1 MEPSE
6 TILERFLSLH
16 PKLIDLSLGRI
27 ERLLLALG
35 EPHRKLP
42 PVIHVAG
49 TNGKGSTIAFM
60 RSIFEAAGLVVHVY
74 TSPHLVRFHERIR
87 LGAPGGGH
95 LVGEATLVDA
105 FQRCEKANAGAPIT
119 LFEMTTAAAF
129 LLFSENPAH
138 VLLLEVGLGGIFDA
152 TNVID
157 KPLATVITPIS
168 RDHAEYLGDTP
179 ELIASAKAGIMKRGV
194 PAVIAPQE
202 FPEVEPVLE
211 RYGAR
216 VGARLIE
223 AGQHFHI
230 REEQGRLIVEDEDG
244 LVDLPLPRL
253 AGRHQQI
260 NAGTAVAALRAAG
273 FGRLP
278 VAAYEAGIIGAE
290 WPARLQ
296 RLTRG
301 RLADQLPEGAELWL
315 DGGHNPDGG
324 KVLAAAMADFE
335 ERASRPLV
343 MIVGMLGTKD
353 SAGFLLPFAG
363 LAGQVMTIPIK
374 GNVASRSAAEVAA
387 LAEAAGLPA
396 VPCAGVEEALRL
408 LRERQW
414 RVAPRVLIA
423 GSLYLAGEVLS
434 LNGTVPT

>member
-6 TILERFLSLH
+6 AILERFLSLH

-60 RSIFEAAGLVVHVY
+60 RSILEAAGLVVHVY

-87 LGAPGGGH
+87 LGAPGRGH
-95 LVGEATLVDA
+95 FVSESALVDA
-105 FQRCEKANAGAPIT
+105 FQRCERANAGAPIT

-129 LLFSENPAH
+129 LLFSEHPAH
-138 VLLLEVGLGGIFDA
+138 VLLLEVGLGGIYDA

-168 RDHAEYLGDTP
+168 MDHAEYLGHTP
-179 ELIASAKAGIMKRGV
+179 ALIAEAKAGIMKRGV

-202 FPEVEPVLE
+202 FSEVEPVLE

-216 VGARLIE
+216 VGARLIA

-253 AGRHQQI
+253 AGRHQQT

-278 VAAYEAGIIGAE
+278 VATYEAGIIGAE

-296 RLTRG
+296 RLARG
-301 RLADQLPEGAELWL
+301 RLAEQAPAGSELWL

-324 KVLAAAMADFE
+324 KVLSAAMADFE

-353 SAGFLLPFAG
+353 SAGFLVPFSG
-363 LAGQVMTIPIK
+363 LAGLVITVPIT
-374 GNVASRSAAEVAA
+374 GNAASRSAADVAS
-387 LAEAAGLPA
+387 LAEAAGLA
-396 VPCAGVEEALRL
+396 AIPCGGVEEALQLIRTKY
-408 LRERQW
+408 QTIP
-414 RVAPRVLIA
+414 PRILIA

-434 LNGTVPT
+434 LNGTIPG

>member
-27 ERLLLALG
+27 ERLLVALG

-60 RSIFEAAGLVVHVY
+60 RSILEFAGLVVHVY

-95 LVGEATLVDA
+95 LVSEAALVDA

-129 LLFSENPAH
+129 LLFSEHAAH

-157 KPLATVITPIS
+157 KPLTTVITPIS
-168 RDHAEYLGDTP
+168 LDHAEYLGDTP
-179 ELIASAKAGIMKRGV
+179 ALIASAKAGIMKSGV

-211 RYGAR
+211 RYAAR

-278 VAAYEAGIIGAE
+278 IAAYEAGITGTE

-301 RLADQLPEGAELWL
+301 RLADHLPEGAELWL

-343 MIVGMLGTKD
+343 MIVGMLRTKD
-353 SAGFLLPFAG
+353 LAGFLEPFSG

-374 GNVASRSAAEVAA
+374 GNVASRSAVEVAA
-387 LAEAAGLPA
+387 LAQAAGLPA
-396 VPCAGVEEALRL
+396 VPCEGVDDALRL

-414 RVAPRVLIA
+414 RIAPRILIA

-434 LNGTVPT
+434 LNGTIPT

>member
-60 RSIFEAAGLVVHVY
+60 RSILEAAGLVVHVY

-87 LGAPGGGH
+87 LGAPGRGH
-95 LVGEATLVDA
+95 LVGEAALVDA
-105 FQRCEKANAGAPIT
+105 FQRCERANAGAPIT

-129 LLFSENPAH
+129 LLFSEHPAH
-138 VLLLEVGLGGIFDA
+138 VLLLEVGLGGIYDA

-179 ELIASAKAGIMKRGV
+179 ALIAEAKAGIMKRGV

-202 FPEVEPVLE
+202 FSEVEPVLE

-278 VAAYEAGIIGAE
+278 VAAYEAGIIEAE

-296 RLTRG
+296 RLARG
-301 RLADQLPEGAELWL
+301 RLVDQAPAGSELWL

-353 SAGFLLPFAG
+353 SAGFLVPFSG
-363 LAGQVMTIPIK
+363 LVGLVMTVPIT
-374 GNVASRSAAEVAA
+374 GNAASRSAADVAA
-387 LAEAAGLPA
+387 LAEAAGLTA
-396 VPCAGVEEALRL
+396 IPCGGVEEALQLIRTKY
-408 LRERQW
+408 QTIP
-414 RVAPRVLIA
+414 PRILIA

-434 LNGTVPT
+434 LNGTIPE